1 MGTSTAWLI
10 HRFIRNGMYRA
21 THAARLGSFRSKCA
35 SPSPQI
41 CTSPS
46 FRPWVLIS
54 AMIWVL
60 ITGCT
65 THVFHQ
71 PMAISTKS
79 SVYQQ
84 VTETGNVVTATQ
96 RNRLFVFIPII
107 SDPRNTWDKALEDAR
122 QQHYPVLLDVQ
133 YRSKQNNFVWMF
145 PPIFSADMELKG
157 TAARLH

>member
-1 MGTSTAWLI
+1 MGISTAWLI
-10 HRFIRNGMYRA
+10 HRFILHRIYRA
-21 THAARLGSFRSKCA
+21 AHAARLGSFRSKSA
-35 SPSPQI
+35 SPWPQI
-41 CTSPS
+41 RTSPS
-46 FRPWVLIS
+46 VRPWVLVG
-54 AMIWVL
+54 ALWVL

-84 VTETGNVVTATQ
+84 VSETGNVVTATQ

-107 SDPRNTWDKALEDAR
+107 SDPRNTWDKVLEDAR

-145 PPIFSADMELKG
+145 PPFFSADMELKG